1 MEVRSCGVCKGR
13 DGYKWRSGHVVSAR
27 GEMDINGGQVM
38 WCLSARGE
46 MDINGGQV
54 MWCLSARGRWI

>member
-13 DGYKWRSGHVVSAR
+13 DGYKWRSCAGNFTHFNKSNKVVSAK

-38 WCLSARGE
+38 WCLQG
-46 MDINGGQV
+46 
-54 MWCLSARGRWI
+54 GRWI